1 MTVYMYVAR
10 DILTLVN
17 LYDYCTLSNLNYI
30 ITEMVIYIVDTHM
43 VDGSWGPW
51 RLGRCSV
58 TCDGG
63 TLVRTR
69 ECNNPSPAIGGK
81 DCVGPSSEVQPC
93 NEGCCPGNNYV
104 CTCVYV

>member
-1 MTVYMYVAR
+1 MYIAR
-10 DILTLVN
+10 YVLDIIKSLWPLCFIN
-17 LYDYCTLSNLNYI
+17 NYVT
-30 ITEMVIYIVDTHM
+30 TEMVIYIVDTLI

-51 RLGRCSV
+51 RIGRCSV

-93 NEGCCPGNNYV
+93 NEECCPGKNYV
-104 CTCVYV
+104 YTCVYV